1 MQDTSQL
8 FQLLV
13 SLQNMWGQVAHA
25 PTIPFARPFSL
36 INFFICNWAS
46 AGGSPSINKNGQ
58 SIGLQDKQV
67 YSLPGLCMGEFMS
80 NAKQLGDSCM
90 HVSAACNF
98 LQLHYCGQ
106 LVTPYSALGCWL
118 FTRSVY
124 TISCTMQKNPG
135 RGWLTMQG
143 SPQQNQD
150 TICKSDKWMQ
160 NRL

>member
-8 FQLLV
+8 FQLLI

-25 PTIPFARPFSL
+25 STIPFAHPFSL

-58 SIGLQDKQV
+58 SIGLQDKEENLV
-67 YSLPGLCMGEFMS
+67 YMQSSGTLGEFMS

-98 LQLHYCGQ
+98 LQLHCCGQ
-106 LVTPYSALGCWL
+106 LVTPYSALEPTQVADYL
-118 FTRSVY
+118 
-124 TISCTMQKNPG
+124 
-135 RGWLTMQG
+135 L
-143 SPQQNQD
+143 
-150 TICKSDKWMQ
+150 
-160 NRL
+160 